1 LSKCCCGE
9 VTVEISY
16 YITWWSLGCLVYY
29 LQHWCF
35 WFMVI
40 LFILLSFIY
49 LLFDYS
55 ILCDLVLI
63 FTFGINHLV
72 PGEWTPG
79 NAEFDR

>member
-29 LQHWCF
+29 LHHWCF

-49 LLFDYS
+49 LLIWLFNFVWFSTHFY
-55 ILCDLVLI
+55 
-63 FTFGINHLV
+63 F
-72 PGEWTPG
+72 WY
-79 NAEFDR
+79 